1 MSHANDR
8 PKIQRKKMKKQLDLL
23 KSVRKT
29 WGFDPTSRVVR
40 DRTKYT
46 RRVKHKT
53 KVFFDVSP

>member
-1 MSHANDR
+1 MSNAGNR
-8 PKIQRKKMKKQLDLL
+8 QRIQRKKMKKQLDIL

-53 KVFFDVSP
+53 KVFFDASP